1 MALELPEPVLDDAS
15 DTLAAQPDLRVAPR
29 VGPHHATEQRRSQ
42 KTSERVAL
50 DIVHDIVAQ
59 GLRVGDRLPLEAE
72 MVEQYQVSRASLRE
86 ALRLLEVQGLI
97 RLKPGPGGGP
107 VVGSVE
113 AANLARTASLYFH
126 LGASTYGQLFETQ
139 VLLEPIA
146 AQLAAQHPDRRAAMK
161 PFTHPDAPSTESDYR
176 HQTTDFHEAVYK
188 LAANPVLVLVTS
200 AVTHI
205 VSDHVIATMD
215 PVALRPSILD
225 EHVAMAR
232 AIAAG
237 QPQKARHLMAAHF
250 QAQHDFY
257 REHWPARLLEL
268 IEWR

>member
-1 MALELPEPVLDDAS
+1 MPEPALEDERIATVEKPNLQEA
-15 DTLAAQPDLRVAPR
+15 RR
-29 VGPHHATEQRRSQ
+29 VGPHHATESRRSQ

-59 GLRVGDRLPLEAE
+59 GLRVGARLPLEAA
-72 MVEQYQVSRASLRE
+72 MIEQYGVSRASLRE

-97 RLKPGPGGGP
+97 HLKPGPGGGP
-107 VVGSVE
+107 VVGSVD
-113 AANLARTASLYFH
+113 AANLARTATLYFH

-139 VLLEPIA
+139 VLLEPVV
-146 AQLAAQHPDRRAAMK
+146 AQLAARHPDRRAAMK
-161 PFTHPDAPSTESDYR
+161 PFIDPDAPESEREYR
-176 HQTTDFHEAVYK
+176 HQTTDFHEAVYR
-188 LAANPVLVLVTS
+188 LAANPVLVLLTS

-205 VSDHVIATMD
+205 VSDHVVATMD
-215 PVALRPSILD
+215 PVELRPAILD
-225 EHVAMAR
+225 EHVAIAK

-237 QPQKARHLMAAHF
+237 QPEKARRLMSEHF

>member
-1 MALELPEPVLDDAS
+1 MWDDELGTS
-15 DTLAAQPDLRVAPR
+15 AAEPDLRVARR
-29 VGPHHATEQRRSQ
+29 VGPHHGSEQRRSQ

-59 GLRVGDRLPLEAE
+59 GFRLGDRLPLEAE
-72 MVEQYQVSRASLRE
+72 MVEQYAVSRASLRE

-107 VVGSVE
+107 VVGSVD
-113 AANLARTASLYFH
+113 AAYLARTATLYFH

-139 VLLEPIA
+139 VLLEPICA
-146 AQLAAQHPDRRAAMK
+146 SLAAQHPDRRSAMK
-161 PFTHPDAPSTESDYR
+161 PFTDPDPPTTEADYR

-188 LAANPVLVLVTS
+188 LAANPVLVLLVS

-215 PVALRPSILD
+215 PVELRQSILD
-225 EHVAMAR
+225 EHVAIAR
-232 AIAAG
+232 AVAAG
-237 QPQKARHLMAAHF
+237 QPEKARKLVAAHF

>member
-1 MALELPEPVLDDAS
+1 VAIEMPEPASEDD
-15 DTLAAQPDLRVAPR
+15 QVAPPELRLARR
-29 VGPHHATEQRRSQ
+29 VGPHHASEQRRSR

-59 GLRVGDRLPLEAE
+59 GLRVGDRLPLEAA

-97 RLKPGPGGGP
+97 HLKPGPGGGP

-113 AANLARTASLYFH
+113 AANLARTATLYFH

-139 VLLEPIA
+139 VLLEPVC
-146 AQLAAQHPDRRAAMK
+146 AQLAAKHLDRRAAMK
-161 PFTHPDAPSTESDYR
+161 PYCEPPPPTTEEDYR
-176 HQTTDFHEAVYK
+176 HQTTDFHDAVYR
-188 LAANPVLVLVTS
+188 LTANPVLVLLTS

-205 VSDHVIATMD
+205 VSDHVVATMD
-215 PVALRPSILD
+215 PVELRPSILD
-225 EHVAMAR
+225 EHIAIAR

-237 QPQKARHLMAAHF
+237 QPEKARRLMSAHF

>member
-1 MALELPEPVLDDAS
+1 VAIELPEPGFEDAS
-15 DTLAAQPDLRVAPR
+15 GVDESPPDLRVARR

-86 ALRLLEVQGLI
+86 ALRLLELQGLI

-113 AANLARTASLYFH
+113 AANLARTATLYFH
-126 LGASTYGQLFETQ
+126 LGASTYGQLMETQ

-146 AQLAAQHPDRRAAMK
+146 AQLAALHPDRRAVMK
-161 PFTHPDAPSTESDYR
+161 PYTDPGDPATESDYR

-188 LAANPVLVLVTS
+188 LAANPVLVLLTS
-200 AVTHI
+200 AVTHT

-215 PVALRPSILD
+215 PVSLRPSILE
-225 EHVAMAR
+225 EHVAIAK

-237 QPQKARHLMAAHF
+237 QTEKARRLMSAHF
-250 QAQHDFY
+250 QAQHDYY
-257 REHWPARLLEL
+257 REHWPARLVEL

>member
-1 MALELPEPVLDDAS
+1 VAIELPEPDFDDPSTPS
-15 DTLAAQPDLRVAPR
+15 DAQPDLRVARR
-29 VGPHHATEQRRSQ
+29 VGPHHATEQRRSR

-59 GLRVGDRLPLEAE
+59 GVRVGDRLPLEAE

-97 RLKPGPGGGP
+97 HLKPGPGGGP

-113 AANLARTASLYFH
+113 AANLARTATLYFH
-126 LGASTYGQLFETQ
+126 LGASTYGQLMETQ
-139 VLLEPIA
+139 VLFEPIA
-146 AQLAAQHPDRRAAMK
+146 AQLAAQHPDRRSAMK
-161 PFTHPDAPSTESDYR
+161 PFISPGPPATESDYR

-188 LAANPVLVLVTS
+188 LAANPVLVLLTS

-215 PVALRPSILD
+215 PVSLRESILA
-225 EHVAMAR
+225 EHVAIAH

-237 QPQKARHLMAAHF
+237 QAEKARRLMAAHF
-250 QAQHDFY
+250 QAQLDY
-257 REHWPARLLEL
+257 YKEHWPVRLLEL